1 MSSRNNS
8 SEFIEYL
15 LSHTKENPED
25 MSLPSLN
32 ELSNSLGISVA
43 RLREQLE
50 AAKTLGLVDVRPRTG
65 IRLLPYSFY
74 NSVWRSLSYAIELDY
89 QYFGTFASLREH
101 IELAYWNEA
110 VQQLTEED
118 HQALKILINQA
129 WEKLRGIP
137 VRVPHE
143 EHRELHL
150 LIYRRLDNPFVLG
163 ILESYWSAYEAVG
176 MSLYTDIKYLED
188 VWAYHEK
195 MVNSICL
202 GDFKAGYD
210 ALAQH
215 ADLLHQILRKE
226 G

>member
-1 MSSRNNS
+1 MATRNNT

-15 LSHTKENPED
+15 LSHTKENPDEA
-25 MSLPSLN
+25 SLPSLN
-32 ELSNSLGISVA
+32 DLSKSLGISVA

-65 IRLLPYSFY
+65 IKLLSYSFY
-74 NSVWRSLSYAIELDY
+74 DSVWHSLSYAIELDY
-89 QYFGTFASLREH
+89 QHFSAFASLREH
-101 IELAYWNEA
+101 LELAYWDEA
-110 VQQLTEED
+110 VHQLTAED
-118 HQALKILINQA
+118 YQVLKNIIDQA

-150 LIYRRLDNPFVLG
+150 SIYRRLNNPFVFG

-176 MSLYTDIKYLED
+176 LSLYTDLNYLEE
-188 VWAYHEK
+188 VWSYHEK
-195 MVNSICL
+195 MVDAICS

-226 G
+226 E

>member
-1 MSSRNNS
+1 MASRNNS
-8 SEFIEYL
+8 SEFIDYL
-15 LSHTKENPED
+15 LSHMKENPD
-25 MSLPSLN
+25 DTGLPSLN
-32 ELSNSLGISVA
+32 DLSNILGVSVA

-65 IRLLPYSFY
+65 IKLLPYSFY
-74 NSVWRSLSYAIELDY
+74 DPVWHSLSYAIALD
-89 QYFGTFASLREH
+89 FHHFSAFASLREH
-101 IELAYWNEA
+101 VELAYWDEA
-110 VQQLTEED
+110 VQLLEPED
-118 HQALKILINQA
+118 HQVLKNLLDQA
-129 WEKLRGIP
+129 WEKLRGNP

-150 LIYRRLDNPFVLG
+150 SIYRRLNNPFVLG

-176 MSLYTDIKYLED
+176 LSLYTDLNYLEE
-188 VWAYHEK
+188 VWSYHEK
-195 MVNSICL
+195 MVDAICS

-226 G
+226 E